1 MTSQY
6 LHRVMHPLLLFD
18 SHHMENMQMRFD
30 SPQMS
35 ERTVVRELEVLQ
47 MWMMIEWM
55 LQVG

>member
-1 MTSQY
+1 
-6 LHRVMHPLLLFD
+6 
-18 SHHMENMQMRFD
+18 MENMQMRFD

-47 MWMMIEWM
+47 MWKMMIEWM